1 MRPEVQ
7 EILQDKLESFVAEHL
22 NDVAKNADV
31 GSRGV
36 YITNPELRYY
46 KGYIDGICCALKCK
60 TWGLEGDTWV
70 VRDGRNRIVASCK
83 NAWEED

>member
-1 MRPEVQ
+1 MRPEIQ
-7 EILQDKLESFVAEHL
+7 EVLQDKLESFVAEHL
-22 NDVAKNADV
+22 NDAAKNAD
-31 GSRGV
+31 GGCCG
-36 YITNPELRYY
+36 IHIANPELRYY